1 LPVDRTR
8 VVIDHVK
15 GVGLMVAQR
24 KYPLELQ
31 ERAVAMYRAAEP
43 KPVIRQMARQL
54 GVHPEALRGWIR
66 KDEGCRRQRPG
77 RGGVRAMAIEPPEL
91 PAEVEVELAGL
102 RKEVIELRR
111 ANEILKAASAYF
123 AVQLDQTGRRS

>member
-1 LPVDRTR
+1 M
-8 VVIDHVK
+8 DHVK

-24 KYPLELQ
+24 KYPPELQ

-54 GVHPEALRGWIR
+54 GVHPEALRNWIR
-66 KDEGCRRQRPG
+66 KDEGCRRDRA
-77 RGGVRAMAIEPPEL
+77 RSGGVRAAALPAAPEL
-91 PAEVEVELAGL
+91 PAEVEAELAGL
-102 RKEVIELRR
+102 RKEVMELRR

>member
-1 LPVDRTR
+1 
-8 VVIDHVK
+8 
-15 GVGLMVAQR
+15 MVAQR

-31 ERAVAMYRAAEP
+31 ERAVAMYSAAEP

-54 GVHPEALRGWIR
+54 GVHPEALRNWIR
-66 KDEGCRRQRPG
+66 KDEECRRRRPG
-77 RGGVRAMAIEPPEL
+77 RGGVRAAAIEAPEL
-91 PAEVEVELAGL
+91 PAEVEAELAGL

>member
-1 LPVDRTR
+1 M
-8 VVIDHVK
+8 DHVK

-31 ERAVAMYRAAEP
+31 ERAVAMYRAAEQ

-54 GVHPEALRGWIR
+54 GVHPEALRNWIR
-66 KDEGCRRQRPG
+66 KDEGCRRERAG
-77 RGGVRAMAIEPPEL
+77 RGGARAAIEAPEL
-91 PAEVEVELAGL
+91 PVEVEAELAGL
-102 RKEVIELRR
+102 RKEVMELRR

-123 AVQLDQTGRRS
+123 AVQLDQTGRRF

>member
-1 LPVDRTR
+1 
-8 VVIDHVK
+8 
-15 GVGLMVAQR
+15 MVAQR

-31 ERAVAMYRAAEP
+31 ERAVSMYRAAEP

-54 GVHPEALRGWIR
+54 GVHPEALRNWIR
-66 KDEGCRRQRPG
+66 KDEGCRGDRSRSGGG
-77 RGGVRAMAIEPPEL
+77 RALALPAVPEL
-91 PAEVEVELAGL
+91 PAEVEQELAGL
-102 RKEVIELRR
+102 RKEVMELRR